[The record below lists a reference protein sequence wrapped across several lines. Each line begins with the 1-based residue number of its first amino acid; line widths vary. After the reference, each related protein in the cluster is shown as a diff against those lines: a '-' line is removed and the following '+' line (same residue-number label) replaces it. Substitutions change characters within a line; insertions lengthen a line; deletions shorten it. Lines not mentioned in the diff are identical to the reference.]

1 MKTTLTRF
9 VCRLLIASMMALPFQ
24 AQAGLIG
31 TSEVLSVNRAA
42 VAEQLQ
48 SLGLTPQAAQERVA
62 ALTDAEVAALA
73 DRVDGL
79 PAGAFGG
86 AAIGILVVAIFLLWR
101 FQFSDQAKAETGKPG
116 QKPAAKPAAKP
127 EAEKK

>member
-1 MKTTLTRF
+1 MKTTFARF
-9 VCRLLIASMMALPFQ
+9 VCRVLVASMMVLPLH

-31 TSEVLSVNRAA
+31 TGEVLSVNRAA

-48 SLGLTPQAAQERVA
+48 ALGLTPQVAQERIA

-73 DRVDGL
+73 DRIDSL

-86 AAIGILVVAIFLLWR
+86 AVVGMLAVLIFLLWR
-101 FQFSDQAKAETGKPG
+101 FQFSDQAKAETAKPS
-116 QKPAAKPAAKP
+116 AKPAAKP
-127 EAEKK
+127 EPEKK